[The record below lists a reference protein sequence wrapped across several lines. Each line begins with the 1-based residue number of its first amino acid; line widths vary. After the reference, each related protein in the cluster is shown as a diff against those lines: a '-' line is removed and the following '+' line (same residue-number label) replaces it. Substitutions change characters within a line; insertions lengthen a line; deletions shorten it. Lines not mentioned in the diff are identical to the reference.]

1 MDQALGCNYLVKS
14 NLIERPVLWSLC
26 SIWQLSQHPTPPP
39 WVTSRADPQEGHL
52 LGKKSTPALSRLQK
66 RSLLFSSGA
75 IYRRQAKPEHNQS
88 IVTVD
93 FKEELALAH
102 NGYRQTQEKLETEM
116 CLNFSKHRRAL
127 FMLHFQI
134 AFSLIL
140 LCKFEHFWA
149 NIHHCRI

>member
-1 MDQALGCNYLVKS
+1 MKGLSFGLCALFGSCPSTPHHPHGSQAGLTHRRVIYW
-14 NLIERPVLWSLC
+14 E
-26 SIWQLSQHPTPPP
+26 
-39 WVTSRADPQEGHL
+39 
-52 LGKKSTPALSRLQK
+52 KKSTPALSRLQK